1 MTREKAITLIE
12 KKISFL
18 NNQEDSLHS
27 DVAQLQ
33 TLLDDLQ
40 ETYEGSDEEKEIL
53 EVIDAGQFDLEIPT
67 PKLNNKKT
75 KSTKIQTCEV
85 CEINPAEVFHLRAK
99 TNLCFDCKSDEFENL
114 LDLIFSIKYPNC
126 AWHDFTEEK
135 KQQILDEIEE
145 NNFQELDIKEESH
158 E

>member
-1 MTREKAITLIE
+1 MDRQKAIILIE
-12 KKISFL
+12 KKITFL

-33 TLLDDLQ
+33 TLLDDLE

-75 KSTKIQTCEV
+75 KSTKNLTCEV
-85 CEINPAEVFHLRAK
+85 CKKFPAEFQK
-99 TNLCFDCKSDEFENL
+99 FNDP
-114 LDLIFSIKYPNC
+114 SIKICKDCLKDNYKTPFLN
-126 AWHDFTEEK
+126 
-135 KQQILDEIEE
+135 
-145 NNFQELDIKEESH
+145 
-158 E
+158 